1 MSTFSFYERSCLQ
14 VLLKLR
20 SCKILKYWPKQRSRQ
35 DPTYFLMDEPFEELA
50 ATIFYSVDLLSF
62 INCSS
67 WARIILFSFLWK
79 RKRRRKRLERCVV
92 GAVVTVVAAVVVA
105 TARRTWMWKP
115 SVEFIWKESSCE
127 VASLSLLH
135 LPLSHSFSSNARTDS
150 LSLSAGE
157 EESPRASGCA

>member
-20 SCKILKYWPKQRSRQ
+20 SCKILKYWPLQRSRQ
-35 DPTYFLMDEPFEELA
+35 DPTYFLMDEPFGELA

-67 WARIILFSFLWK
+67 WARIILFSFFMEKKEKKKKVGKVCCRCCCNCCCCRCCCHCKKNLNVKAECGVYLK
-79 RKRRRKRLERCVV
+79 RKLMWGC
-92 GAVVTVVAAVVVA
+92 
-105 TARRTWMWKP
+105 RTLSPPP
-115 SVEFIWKESSCE
+115 S
-127 VASLSLLH
+127 SLSLFLFKYPH
-135 LPLSHSFSSNARTDS
+135 R

>member
-20 SCKILKYWPKQRSRQ
+20 SCKILKYWPLQRSRQ
-35 DPTYFLMDEPFEELA
+35 DPTYFLMDEPFVELA

-79 RKRRRKRLERCVV
+79 RKRRRKRCVV
-92 GAVVTVVAAVVVA
+92 GVVVGVVVAVVVGAVVVA

-115 SVEFIWKESSCE
+115 SVEFIWKES
-127 VASLSLLH
+127 SLLH